1 MSRTELV
8 MIDLDGTLVDS
19 APEMVFAVERMLE
32 RLGRNPVSPEKI
44 RSWIG
49 NGVSKLVQ
57 RALTAEMNPQSQPE
71 EFEQAYQVFS
81 EVYEAHLSER
91 SALYPGVVNG
101 LEKLRE
107 DGMILACITNKHSR
121 FTATLL
127 ERIGL
132 ARYFQSVA
140 CGDTYQRRKP
150 HPMPLLKTA
159 EQFNIAPRN
168 AVMVGDSFNDIQAAK
183 AAGFR
188 SVCVPYGYIGDY
200 TVDQLGADHVVES
213 LADLPDLLRAAA

>member
-1 MSRTELV
+1 

-19 APEMVFAVERMLE
+19 APDMAFAVERMLE

-49 NGVSKLVQ
+49 NGVSQLVQ
-57 RALTAEMNPQSQPE
+57 RALTGETNLQSQPE
-71 EFEQAYQVFS
+71 QFEQAYQVFS

-107 DGMILACITNKHSR
+107 EGMILACITNKHSR

-140 CGDTYQRRKP
+140 CGDTYQQRKP

-168 AVMVGDSFNDIQAAK
+168 AVMVGDSLNDIQAAK

-213 LADLPDLLRAAA
+213 LADLPDLFRAAA